1 MATLSPMKVLLLDEH
16 TAALGPKTAKFVL
29 DLTSR
34 VVTDFRLTTIM
45 VTHSM
50 RHALDLGDRTL
61 MMHEGKLV
69 ADISGDAR
77 RRLDVADLL
86 LCFPS
91 TAIKRSSTILRLV
104 EMRFQG
110 RPPCRDTFVSRSS

>member
-45 VTHSM
+45 VTT
-50 RHALDLGDRTL
+50 RCAT
-61 MMHEGKLV
+61 
-69 ADISGDAR
+69 
-77 RRLDVADLL
+77 
-86 LCFPS
+86 
-91 TAIKRSSTILRLV
+91 RSILAT
-104 EMRFQG
+104 E
-110 RPPCRDTFVSRSS
+110 P